1 VCINLVK
8 DYIGSLTGD
17 IKFATAYIIFQ
28 EVIT

>member
-1 VCINLVK
+1 LVK